1 MYRVIIVEDD
11 PMVAELNR
19 KYLEKEQ
26 EFIVVGDFRNGTE
39 AMEYL
44 RKNQVELAIL
54 DYYMPVMNGREM
66 IIACHDERI
75 YLDFIMITAA
85 NKAAEISDLVHLGV
99 VDYLVKPFTAARFR
113 TALSRYLELK
123 GRLESKG
130 KLTQE
135 EIDRILS
142 RNTPPER
149 EEILEKGLQKCTL
162 ERILRYLR
170 EHPDHEFAS
179 NELAKEVGLSRVTVR
194 RYMNYLLE
202 KEEIVSYIDYST
214 GGRPAIRYRIR

>member
-44 RKNQVELAIL
+44 RENQVELAIL

-142 RNTPPER
+142 RNTPPLPGDGAPIHELSAR
-149 EEILEKGLQKCTL
+149 KGGDRQLHRL
-162 ERILRYLR
+162 L
-170 EHPDHEFAS
+170 D
-179 NELAKEVGLSRVTVR
+179 R
-194 RYMNYLLE
+194 RTPRDP
-202 KEEIVSYIDYST
+202 VSDSVK
-214 GGRPAIRYRIR
+214 RA

>member
-44 RKNQVELAIL
+44 RENQVELAIL

-85 NKAAEISDLVHLGV
+85 
-99 VDYLVKPFTAARFR
+99 
-113 TALSRYLELK
+113 LSRYQELK

-142 RNTPPER
+142 RNTPPLPGDGAPIHELSAR
-149 EEILEKGLQKCTL
+149 KGGNRQLHRL
-162 ERILRYLR
+162 L
-170 EHPDHEFAS
+170 D
-179 NELAKEVGLSRVTVR
+179 R
-194 RYMNYLLE
+194 RTPRDP
-202 KEEIVSYIDYST
+202 VSDSVK
-214 GGRPAIRYRIR
+214 RA